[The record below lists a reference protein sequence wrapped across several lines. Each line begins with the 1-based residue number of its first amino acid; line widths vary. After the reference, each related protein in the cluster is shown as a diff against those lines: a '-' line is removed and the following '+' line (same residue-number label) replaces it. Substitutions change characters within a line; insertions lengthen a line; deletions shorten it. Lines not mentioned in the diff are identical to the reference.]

1 METSFVKEDNKEFGS
16 KGDENCGEEVV
27 LQHAGTGRDLVNT
40 VPDAGTGR
48 DLVKA
53 GKGGKDD
60 DDDDD
65 MQAAAPNM
73 KNYYMSC
80 NSKQM
85 DEHLG
90 LSKAE
95 LVELMEENQQLKI
108 ELDRILKDYK
118 TLQMQYQD
126 IMQQEDDP
134 RSPNSLIIPTIHDHD
149 QITQEHDELMIA
161 LSLGR
166 SSPSDGT
173 KDEQR
178 KTSIRDENVIE
189 GEDNK
194 EGLTLGLDLDCKF
207 QVPSGKLTREISPN
221 NRSRENSLEEAKE
234 EGGESTWKPKTTK
247 NVREGGDD
255 EITPQNPAKRARVS
269 VRVRCDTPTMND
281 GCQWRKYGQ
290 KIAKGNPCP
299 RAYYRCTV
307 APSCPVRKQVQRCA
321 EDMSILITTYEGTH
335 NHPLPTSATD
345 MASTTSAAASML
357 MSGSSTSETGSG
369 PSSTTPTI
377 GKINGLN
384 FYLSDNNSRSKPFY
398 LPNSSV
404 SSYPS
409 FPTITLDLTS
419 SSSTSS
425 STSSHL
431 SRLAKFPHQRYS
443 TTNLNFS
450 SLESN
455 PLSMSWTNRM
465 LSYRSPQPFNN
476 NNQTTCNNSLNF
488 GTQPYETLYP
498 TFLQKNTI
506 ANPSQ
511 QNVTQDT
518 IAAATKAITSDPSF
532 QSALADVLSS
542 IIGSNGANAS
552 TLLLPNQNEGEK
564 PSRINNNL
572 TSDHFPILSSFPSS
586 TSDENKCPPSFR
598 NKSSSSRAGSS
609 QPNGALMFLSP
620 PFSNTKSKS
629 NSPGDRDGD
638 HAV

>member
-1 METSFVKEDNKEFGS
+1 METSFVKDNKDFGS
-16 KGDENCGEEVV
+16 NGDENYGEEVV
-27 LQHAGTGRDLVNT
+27 LQVI
-40 VPDAGTGR
+40 
-48 DLVKA
+48 KS
-53 GKGGKDD
+53 GKRGQDD
-60 DDDDD
+60 DDHE
-65 MQAAAPNM
+65 MQEAAPNLK
-73 KNYYMSC
+73 KNYMSC
-80 NSKQM
+80 NNSKQM
-85 DEHLG
+85 DEQLG
-90 LSKAE
+90 LSKSE
-95 LVELMEENQQLKI
+95 LVEVMEENQRLKMD
-108 ELDRILKDYK
+108 LDRILKDYK
-118 TLQMQYQD
+118 TLQRQYQD
-126 IMQQEDDP
+126 IIQQEDTV
-134 RSPNSLIIPTIHDHD
+134 SPNSLIIPKIHDHD
-149 QITQEHDELMIA
+149 QITEEHDELMIA

-166 SSPSDGT
+166 SIPSDGT
-173 KDEQR
+173 KNEQH
-178 KTSIRDENVIE
+178 KTPVRDENVIE
-189 GEDNK
+189 GGDK
-194 EGLTLGLDLDCKF
+194 EGFTLGLDLDCKF
-207 QVPSGKLTREISPN
+207 QVPSEKLTHEISPDN
-221 NRSRENSLEEAKE
+221 HSLENSLEEAKE
-234 EGGESTWKPKTTK
+234 EGGESAWQPKTTK
-247 NVREGGDD
+247 NAREGGDE
-255 EITPQNPAKRARVS
+255 EITQQNPTKRARVS

-307 APSCPVRKQVQRCA
+307 ALSCPVRKQVQRCA

-357 MSGSSTSETGSG
+357 MSGSSTSEIGSG

-384 FYLSDNNSRSKPFY
+384 CYLSDNNSRSKPFY
-398 LPNSSV
+398 LPNSSI

-431 SRLAKFPHQRYS
+431 SRLANFPQRYS

-455 PLSMSWTNRM
+455 PLPMSWTNGM
-465 LSYRSPQPFNN
+465 LSYGSPQPFNN
-476 NNQTTCNNSLNF
+476 NNQTTCNNSLHF
-488 GTQPYETLYP
+488 GAQPYETIYQ

-532 QSALADVLSS
+532 QSALATVLSS
-542 IIGSNGANAS
+542 IIGSNGANNAS

-564 PSRINNNL
+564 SSRINNNL
-572 TSDHFPILSSFPSS
+572 TSDHHFPILSSFPSS
-586 TSDENKCPPSFR
+586 TSNENKCTPSFC
-598 NKSSSSRAGSS
+598 NKSSSSTAGSS
-609 QPNGALMFLSP
+609 QPAGALMFLSP
-620 PFSNTKSKS
+620 PFSNTKS
-629 NSPGDRDGD
+629 NSPGKGMM
-638 HAV
+638 